1 MRIEKNNIT
10 IETFQESKFALDG
23 GAMFGV
29 VPKVLWHKKSPG
41 DEMNRI
47 NLAANIVLIRH
58 PEYTLLIEQGMGD
71 KWNEKQIEIYNIRQQ
86 KSQIEHLS
94 ERGVK
99 PEDITHVILTHLHFD
114 HCGGATIKNT
124 DGEIAPTF
132 PNAKYYVQNA
142 QYEEAVN
149 THERNNASYIP
160 ETFIPL
166 MHAGQLE
173 LLNGDCEILDGISSV
188 VTGGHTAGHQV
199 IEIDYD
205 DDFKAVFIG
214 DLIPTAHHVNLAW
227 IMGYDLYPN
236 DTLTMKKKL
245 LPKYADEQRLIIFP
259 HEDRFFAGYV
269 TYDEEKKRYRVR
281 KWG

>member
-1 MRIEKNNIT
+1 MKIEKSNIT
-10 IETFQESKFALDG
+10 IEVFQESKFALDG

-29 VPKVLWHKKSPG
+29 VPKTLWNRKSPG

-71 KWNEKQIEIYNIRQQ
+71 KWNEKQIEMFNIRQQ
-86 KSQIEHLS
+86 KSQIEHLA

-99 PEDITHVILTHLHFD
+99 PEDVSHVILTHLHFD
-114 HCGGATIKNT
+114 HCGGSTIKNT

-132 PNAKYYVQNA
+132 PNAKYFVQKT

-149 THERNNASYIP
+149 PHERNQASYIQD
-160 ETFIPL
+160 TFIPL

-173 LLNGDCEILDGISSV
+173 LLDGDCEVIDGISSI
-188 VTGGHTAGHQV
+188 VTGGHAAGHQV
-199 IEIDYD
+199 IEIDY

-214 DLIPTAHHVNLAW
+214 DLIPTAYHVNLAW

-236 DTLTMKKKL
+236 DTLAMKKKL
-245 LPKYADEQRLIIFP
+245 LPRYVDEQRLIIFP
-259 HEDRFFAGYV
+259 HEDRYFAGYV
-269 TYDEEKKRYRVR
+269 TYDEEKKRYKVR